1 MLKTLP
7 FLKTKFIMTKHDNTV
22 RDKILKGM
30 ELVHKKLIKNKKDRN
45 LCLVVSANGSVVRIQ
60 PKDI

>member
-1 MLKTLP
+1 
-7 FLKTKFIMTKHDNTV
+7 MTKHDNTV